1 MTKIKQSNLDSTV
14 ITGHTEETTV
24 NDLDQVLIYDT
35 SAGELRKMKRSNFIF
50 QTPAVTS
57 ISPTIIDPDG
67 STTTTVSVTGAN
79 IEDGFTATWVGD
91 DGTEY
96 TPGATTF
103 TNSTSIT
110 VDTTATMTAANSPYD
125 LKIVNGNGIIAS
137 ATNILTLDNPP
148 EFTNIELTNLGSL
161 LPGTTDFSGLSSAA
175 AVDPDG
181 DSVSHSV
188 TAGTLPTGMTMA
200 TDGSFGGTLADPLSD
215 QDFTFTVTA
224 VTTNYSVA
232 RQFTITVINAAF
244 ISATGGTVT
253 TEGDFKV
260 HTFTADG
267 TLEVTQGA
275 IGPASYPGQIDYF
288 VLAGGGGGRGDHPIA
303 FENGGGAGAGG
314 FRLSNEQGPLGPFT
328 GMPLANPTSGI
339 SISSPGTYPV
349 TVGAGGTGPT
359 QGSNSVFSTITSTGG
374 GGQSAGTG
382 NPGGSG
388 SGAHDGKPTGLGNT
402 PPVSPPQGNNGGNSS
417 GPRGA
422 NMGGGGGGG
431 ALGSGS
437 TSQGGPGG
445 SAGYVPISWL
455 GTNGPSIGW
464 PGPDGANRYF
474 AGGAGGSG
482 GGNGSGGGA
491 GAGNGGSLQSAPPTT
506 GSGASGA
513 VSSPSTQSTGG
524 SGVVVLRYKFQ

>member
-50 QTPAVTS
+50 QTPAITS
-57 ISPTIIDPDG
+57 ISPTLIDPDG

-79 IEDGFTATWVGD
+79 IEDGFTATWIGD

-96 TPGATTF
+96 TPGATTY

-125 LKIVNGNGIIAS
+125 LKIVNGNGIIAN
-137 ATNILTLDNPP
+137 ATNLLTLDNPP
-148 EFTNIELTNLGSL
+148 EFANPANTNLGSVQ
-161 LPGTTDFSGLSSAA
+161 PGATDFSALSSAA
-175 AVDPDG
+175 ATDPDG
-181 DSVSHSV
+181 DTVTHTV
-188 TAGTLPTGMTMA
+188 TAGSLPTGMTMG
-200 TDGSFGGTLADPLSD
+200 TDGSFGGTVADPLSD

-224 VTTNYSVA
+224 ATTNYSVP
-232 RQFTITVINAAF
+232 RQFVITLTNAAF
-244 ISATGGTVT
+244 MSATGGTVT

-260 HTFTADG
+260 HTFTSDS
-267 TLEVTQGA
+267 TFVVTA
-275 IGPASYPGQIDYF
+275 AVGPASYPTSVDYF
-288 VLAGGGGGRGDHPIA
+288 VLAGGGGGRGDHPQA
-303 FENGGGAGAGG
+303 FENGGGAGGGG

-328 GMPLANPTSGI
+328 GMPLANPTGL
-339 SISSPGTYPV
+339 SITSDGTYPV
-349 TVGAGGTGPT
+349 TVGSGGTGPT
-359 QGSNSVFSTITSTGG
+359 QGSESIFSTITSTGG
-374 GGQSAGTG
+374 GGQGHGSG

-388 SGAHDGKPTGLGNT
+388 SGGHDNKPTGLGNT
-402 PPVSPPQGNNGGNSS
+402 PPTSPPQGNNGGSS
-417 GPRGA
+417 GGPRGN

-437 TSQGGPGG
+437 TAQGGPGG
-445 SAGYVPISWL
+445 SAGYVPNSWL
-455 GTNGPSIGW
+455 GSNAPSIGW
-464 PGPDGANRYF
+464 PGPDGNNRYF

-482 GGNGSGGGA
+482 GSNGPGGGGGA
-491 GAGNGGSLQSAPPTT
+491 ASGGSLSPAPPTT
-506 GSGASGA
+506 GSGAGGSTG
-513 VSSPSTQSTGG
+513 SPSTQTTGG